1 MNVNEQS
8 NFLPNYKFINIC
20 FSSNGSKKSK
30 KDKKVPYHINSLR
43 QYTDNHDLRNE
54 NVQKN
59 KSEVGKIKRYYT
71 EERGENKN
79 SINDTI
85 SYLEST
91 LTKMERKPCESQSRN
106 DPSLKLI
113 RHKHRSI

>member
-1 MNVNEQS
+1 MNVNEHS

-30 KDKKVPYHINSLR
+30 KGKKVPYHINSLR

-91 LTKMERKPCESQSRN
+91 LTKMERKPFESQSRN

-113 RHKHRSI
+113 RHKHKSI